1 MTRRW
6 GAIGRRTWTWRVVV
20 VAAAVVLLA
29 ACSVAA
35 LAGRGAAGDVHARTA
50 LLDGHPISLTVDQ
63 ASGHGFIVTVA
74 NLSQGTG
81 AHLSML
87 DLRTGVLHRIIDLG
101 FTPQAIIVDARTG
114 RLFVAGDDMSTGYGS
129 LSMTRV
135 VVVDTRTGRVV
146 TTDSLAPSLAS
157 LALDERR
164 GRVYVVANDGRGLA
178 SVDLAI
184 LDASTGK
191 VLRQEVIADTNIRL
205 AASSLGPAAVDPS
218 SGHVFISIG
227 TSASGSTVMTN
238 SIATLDSDG
247 RTLAM
252 VSAGHSS
259 AQLQNVSETA
269 VDPGRGRAVFLDSDA
284 SRADIVDTHSG
295 LLVRA
300 IPFGKP
306 AATFF
311 GSWALDPYTGHLFV
325 ATLPNFTCAATCRSG
340 VNAAGGLKMLD
351 VRGGR
356 VRRSLLPGIV
366 VGNVTLD
373 PRSGNIVAQTATYG
387 SSVATLRILDA
398 RTGALLHRIDRPNG
412 GFPLIDARTGGAY
425 VVDADGTIALLDAH
439 AGQLIGLASAS
450 DAPTTATPGNGLI
463 AAVSGGRAVVL
474 RDSVTVTPADP
485 LGWMPGWLRRWLPW
499 QPPRPHALPGAV
511 STFDAPR

>member
-6 GAIGRRTWTWRVVV
+6 GATGRRTWTWRVVV
-20 VAAAVVLLA
+20 VATAVVLLA

-50 LLDGHPISLTVDQ
+50 LLNGHPVSLTVDP
-63 ASGHGFIVTVA
+63 ASEHGFIVTVA

-81 AHLSML
+81 VHLSML
-87 DLRTGVLHRIIDLG
+87 DLRTGALHHIIDPG
-101 FTPQAIIVDARTG
+101 FDPEATIVDARTG
-114 RLFVAGDDMSTGYGS
+114 RLFVVGEDISTGYGVAS
-129 LSMTRV
+129 SSKV
-135 VVVDTRTGRVV
+135 VVIDTRTGRVV
-146 TTDSLAPSLAS
+146 ATDSLAPSFAS

-164 GRVYVVANDGRGLA
+164 GRLYVVLNDSRGLA

-191 VLRQEVIADTNIRL
+191 VLRQVVVADTNIRL

-218 SGHVFISIG
+218 SGHVFVSIG
-227 TSASGSTVMTN
+227 TSASGSAVTTN

-252 VSAGHSS
+252 VFAGHSS
-259 AQLQNVSETA
+259 SQLWNRSEIA
-269 VDPGRGRAVFLDSDA
+269 VDPARAAFLDFNTG
-284 SRADIVDTHSG
+284 RADILDTRTG
-295 LLVRA
+295 ALVRA
-300 IPFGKP
+300 IPFGAP
-306 AATFF
+306 GATVL
-311 GSWALDPYTGHLFV
+311 GSWSLDPHTGQLFV

-340 VNAAGGLKMLD
+340 VNAAGGLKVLD
-351 VRGGR
+351 VRNGR
-356 VRRSLLPGIV
+356 VLRSLLSGIV
-366 VGNVTLD
+366 VGNVTID
-373 PRSGNIVAQTATYG
+373 PRSGDIIAQTTTFG
-387 SSVATLRILDA
+387 SNAATLRILDA

-412 GFPLIDARTGGAY
+412 AFLLIDARTGRAY

-439 AGQLIGLASAS
+439 AGQLSGLVSAP
-450 DAPTTATPGNGLI
+450 DAPTTATLGNGLI
-463 AAVSGGRAVVL
+463 AAVSGGRAVVV
-474 RDSVTVTPADP
+474 RDSVTVTLADP
-485 LGWMPGWLRRWLPW
+485 LGWAPGWLRRWVPW